1 MTVDLVIRNGWV
13 VGPQE
18 RFHGGVAIDGAKIV
32 LVGPDAA
39 LPRARRVIDAEE
51 HFVIPGLIDP
61 HVHMT
66 SEEDPSI
73 AEGLEA
79 NLPVQTRGMAHGG
92 VTSFGHFAGG
102 SHEPLGEQLRTTIG
116 CFDRWSLVDGFLH
129 AFVMRRASL
138 AALPEA
144 WALGVTS
151 FKHFFTAYG
160 RRGLEDE
167 GLGSIFSPVDSDVLL
182 ESMTWIA
189 AQGSPGLA
197 MAHAEDGDMVE
208 LSSRRLAEAGRRD
221 LAAWSAARPAIA
233 EATRVRQAIA
243 LSDFTGCP
251 LYVVHVTTAT
261 AAEEIARAR
270 ARGTRVTGE
279 TGPHWLTHHAGMEE
293 EIGCWGKVNP
303 PLRTPA
309 DGDALWGGLAAG
321 SMSCLGTDDGTGGRT
336 RETKEKGGGKHGNI
350 WAARPGVRGGSE
362 HLLPVMMTYG
372 VHRGRLTMEQLVAA
386 GSANT
391 ARAFGLFP
399 RKGLLAPGA
408 DADVVIVDP
417 EREAD
422 VDARFYRGL
431 CEVSVYEGER
441 LRGMARTTLVRGRV
455 IVDNY
460 ETAAEAGTGRYV
472 GRGPAARRPRNEV
485 TA

>member
-1 MTVDLVIRNGWV
+1 MKVDLVIRNGWV
-13 VGPQE
+13 VNPYG
-18 RFHGGVAIDGAKIV
+18 RLHGGVAIDGDKIV
-32 LVGPDAA
+32 FVGPDVQ
-39 LPRARRVIDAEE
+39 LPEARRVIDAQDQL
-51 HFVIPGLIDP
+51 VIPGLIDP

-73 AEGLEA
+73 AEGLEV
-79 NLPVQTRGMAHGG
+79 NLPVQSRGMAHGG
-92 VTSFGHFAGG
+92 VTSFGHFVGG

-116 CFDRWSLVDGFLH
+116 CLDRWSHVDGFLH
-129 AFVMRRASL
+129 AFMMRRESL
-138 AALPEA
+138 AAQPEA

-160 RRGLEDE
+160 RRGLEDK

-182 ESMTWIA
+182 ESMSWIA
-189 AQGSPGLA
+189 EQGSPGLA

-208 LSSRRLAEAGRRD
+208 MRSERLAGTGRRD
-221 LAAWSAARPAIA
+221 LGAWSEARPAIA
-233 EATRVRQAIA
+233 EVTRVRQAIA

-251 LYVVHVTTAT
+251 LYVVHVTTGE
-261 AAEEIARAR
+261 AAGAIARAR
-270 ARGTRVTGE
+270 AEGSRVIGE
-279 TGPHWLTHHAGMEE
+279 TGPHWLTHHAGMEAT
-293 EIGCWGKVNP
+293 IGCWGKVNP
-303 PLRTPA
+303 PLRTP
-309 DGDALWGGLAAG
+309 GDNEALWGGLAAG

-336 RETKEKGGGKHGNI
+336 RQTKEKGGGKHDNI

-362 HLLPVMMTYG
+362 HLLPVLMTYG

-386 GSANT
+386 GSTNT

-422 VDARFYRGL
+422 VDSLFYRGL

-460 ETAAEAGTGRYV
+460 ETAAEAGAGRYV
-472 GRGPAARRPRNEV
+472 GRGPAARQNKV
-485 TA
+485 TV